1 MQSQVSELLEHKM
14 RERVSDGIMV
24 AWDVSG
30 AEDILV
36 SDGVPHERRMNGV
49 IEKELERPWLM
60 ISTTEIIIV
69 YKNGLTRLFVCP

>member
-1 MQSQVSELLEHKM
+1 
-14 RERVSDGIMV
+14 MV
-24 AWDVSG
+24 AWDLGG

-36 SDGVPHERRMNGV
+36 SDGVPRERGMNGM

-69 YKNGLTRLFVCP
+69 YKNGLTRLFVSP